1 MSKIKKIKKKHRLFS
16 LLIFIILIVV
26 SLLTLPF
33 INRNENEEIVFTI
46 EKGESIK
53 SVAFRLREEG
63 IIKDDKF
70 FIMLSKMFDVDR
82 KIKSGDYL
90 LMKNSYEYNT
100 LMKMYRGEVLLIKIT
115 IPEGFNIFQI
125 AGRVEFVMDIDSTEF
140 VNTCYNKGLL
150 KKYSISG
157 KNCEGYLFPDTY
169 LLSKGKTAYQ
179 IIEMMLKRF
188 KQVVYDEL
196 FKTNEYNF
204 SNYDYIILASMIEKE
219 AVVDR
224 EKAIISG
231 VYYNR
236 LRKKMYLQCCATVL
250 YSLGKTHGIPTYEET
265 QIDSPYN
272 TYKNLGLPPGPICS
286 PGIKSIK
293 AAIFPEKNPYL
304 FYVSKGDGTHIF
316 TKSYK
321 EHIKVQNNL

>member
-1 MSKIKKIKKKHRLFS
+1 MKRKIKTKHRLFS
-16 LLIFIILIVV
+16 LLIFIMLIVV

-33 INRNENEEIVFTI
+33 INRNENEEIIFTI
-46 EKGESIK
+46 ESGESIK
-53 SVAFRLREEG
+53 SMALRLKEEG
-63 IIKDDKF
+63 IINDDKF
-70 FIMLSKMFDVDR
+70 FIILSKMFDVDT

-125 AGRVEFVMDIDSTEF
+125 ARRVEFVMGIDSTEF
-140 VNTCYNKGLL
+140 VNTCYNKALL
-150 KKYSISG
+150 KKYSIKG

-196 FKTNEYNF
+196 FKTNEYDF
-204 SNYDYIILASMIEKE
+204 SDYDYIILASMIEKE

-265 QIDSPYN
+265 QINSPYN

-293 AAIFPEKNPYL
+293 AAISPEKNPYL

-321 EHIKVQNNL
+321 EHIRVQNNLR